1 MKQNTF
7 LLQIAWSLLYIA
19 ELSKGYLISVLEDF
33 PQLSFNLR
41 CHCILSCMDCT
52 LRSIVFLRISSFW
65 SC

>member
-41 CHCILSCMDCT
+41 CHCILFVYGLHSAIYC
-52 LRSIVFLRISSFW
+52 VP
-65 SC
+65 